1 MIFRMRTPFN
11 IQIRK
16 AIRKEP
22 QTAPLYH
29 IQISSLD
36 NISPTDDLIGGISR
50 QSGGIGSIRILSWI
64 LYL

>member
-1 MIFRMRTPFN
+1 MRTPFN

-16 AIRKEP
+16 EP
-22 QTAPLYH
+22 QTATLYH

>member
-1 MIFRMRTPFN
+1 MRTPFN

>member
-1 MIFRMRTPFN
+1 MHTPFN
-11 IQIRK
+11 IQISK

-29 IQISSLD
+29 IKISSLD

-50 QSGGIGSIRILSWI
+50 QSGGIGSIGIFIDFISVVTST
-64 LYL
+64 